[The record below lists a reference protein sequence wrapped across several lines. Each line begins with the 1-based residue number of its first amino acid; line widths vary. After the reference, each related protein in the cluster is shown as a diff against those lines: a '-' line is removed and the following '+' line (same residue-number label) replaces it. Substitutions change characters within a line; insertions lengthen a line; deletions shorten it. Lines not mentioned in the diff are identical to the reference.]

1 MPPITPFL
9 WFNAN
14 AEDAVN
20 FYLSIFPNSKIL
32 KTTRYTDAGPGP
44 KGSVMTIAYQ
54 LNGVD
59 FTAINGGPHM
69 TMSGAVSFV
78 VHCKDQ
84 PEVDHYWSK
93 LGDGAK
99 IHQCAWLTDKFG
111 VTWQIVPDQLVKLL
125 SDPDPAK
132 AQRVMQAMFKM
143 TKIEIAKLE
152 EAYNQS

>member
-32 KTTRYTDAGPGP
+32 SATRYSDGGPGP
-44 KGSVMTIAYQ
+44 KGSVMTIAFQ

-59 FTAINGGPHM
+59 FTALNGGPHFAF
-69 TMSGAVSFV
+69 SGAISFV

-84 PEVDHYWSK
+84 DEVDHYWSK
-93 LGDGAK
+93 LGEGGK

-111 VTWQIVPDQLVKLL
+111 VTWQIVPKQLIQLL

-132 AQRVMQAMFKM
+132 AKRVAQAMFQM
-143 TKIEIAKLE
+143 TKIEIAKLQQ
-152 EAYNQS
+152 AYDNA